1 MTRPLRECF
10 AVVIVSSHSPRIV
23 RTKEEEMP
31 MITGL
36 LLGLL
41 ADVVFDCAASTRRSF
56 GLDMER
62 YLTGRG
68 FAPARKPT
76 PTPAR

>member
-1 MTRPLRECF
+1 
-10 AVVIVSSHSPRIV
+10 
-23 RTKEEEMP
+23 MP